1 LSSVPRTAPKVKPVD
16 LSLVQTIRAR
26 VSASPEA
33 GALIGFVCVF
43 LFFAFTTP
51 NFLTAEAA
59 ASVLTKQSVLG
70 IITVGITFL
79 MISGEFDLSV
89 GSIMGVSGIV
99 FGQILLDGG
108 SVILAALAAVA
119 VGALLGLVNGT
130 ILVVTRI
137 PSFIVTLGTLLAY
150 RAIALTAT
158 GETGILRYSGDDP
171 VIVFAPWVLALIGL
185 LLAVLF
191 GGGAFLFGR
200 ASWRRIRGRPH
211 VVDKIINGVALVVVV
226 VFGVGL
232 TLGFLSFVASLFAD
246 LSTPIPVSVFTI
258 LNGQLT
264 FLRDAIGGNFRSSTI
279 WFLVMVVVFAL
290 ILTQTRY
297 GNAVYATGG
306 NAAAARA
313 QGIAVNRVRIINF
326 AISGSLAG
334 FAAIV
339 EFGRLTSASG
349 DRGTGWELEAI
360 AAAVIGG
367 ALLSG
372 GYGSIV
378 GALIGVILSGMLST
392 GLVLLGVPSYGFRG
406 YIGVILVIAVV
417 INNLVR
423 RQS

>member
-1 LSSVPRTAPKVKPVD
+1 MSSVPRAEPKVKPVD

-43 LFFAFTTP
+43 LFFAFTAP

-59 ASVLTKQSVLG
+59 ASILTKQSVLG

-89 GSIMGVSGIV
+89 GSILGVSGII

-108 SVILAALAAVA
+108 SVIIAALAAVA
-119 VGALLGLVNGT
+119 AGAVLGLINGV

-158 GETGILRYSGDDP
+158 GETGILRYSGEDP

-185 LLAVLF
+185 LLAALF
-191 GGGAFLFGR
+191 GVGAFLFGR
-200 ASWRRIRGRPH
+200 ASWRRIRNREH
-211 VVDKIINGVALVVVV
+211 VVDKVINAIALVLTAAVALLLV
-226 VFGVGL
+226 
-232 TLGFLSFVASLFAD
+232 LGFLTFAAGQLND
-246 LSTPIPVSVFTI
+246 LSTPVPVSVFEI

-264 FLRDAIGGNFRSSTI
+264 FLRDSIGGNFRSSTI
-279 WFLVMVVVFAL
+279 WFLVVVAIFAL

-313 QGIAVNRVRIINF
+313 QGIAVNRVRIVNF
-326 AISGSLAG
+326 AISGALAG

-372 GYGSIV
+372 GYGSVV

-417 INNLVR
+417 INNLAR
-423 RQS
+423 RHS